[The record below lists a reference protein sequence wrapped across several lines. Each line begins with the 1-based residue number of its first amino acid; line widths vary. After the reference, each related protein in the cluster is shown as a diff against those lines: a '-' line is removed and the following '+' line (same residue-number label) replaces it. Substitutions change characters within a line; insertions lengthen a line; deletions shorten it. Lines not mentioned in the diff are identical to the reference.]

1 MANNVIQLAFGG
13 ETSVTSEELVYKYDY
28 GQMIQFTDI
37 ELPEYFEVHFA
48 NSKTG
53 RATTQ
58 IGYNNIVEI
67 PNTYLSK
74 GSVFGW
80 VFLHD
85 TESDGET
92 EYEFKIPV
100 KNRAV
105 VRDAV
110 TPEQESV
117 ITRAIAALN
126 ATQAEVQILHDE
138 TDEYKDAAEEAST
151 SAITAQGLAEDAQTA
166 AETAQSLAEAAQTAA
181 ETAQGLAEAAQTAS
195 ETAQTAAETA
205 QGLAEDARDEA
216 VEAKDLVLGMSAT
229 AVTLDPD
236 EPATA
241 DYEDGLLTLG
251 IPQGETGATPNLTI
265 GTVTTLEPDE
275 DATATISGTAE
286 NPILSFGI
294 PKGDTGE
301 VSLQELEDA
310 TVVQTLSDNE
320 PYHFRR
326 TNNGNGAGVREYDE
340 IVGASVGWNQLVQNG
355 DFENTSHWA
364 SYYGATFTAQDNVAT
379 IVGNGNASGSRIFQD
394 MPRTPSHKYFVA
406 VAVKTDGVV
415 GATITTD
422 NLGSVSTNISPTTSW
437 TNVYRIADSGSYAN
451 ANIRFHIRV
460 WNSQEGT
467 VYAKN
472 AQLVDLT
479 LFNTQIADY
488 VYSLEQSTAG
498 SGVTWLK
505 SHFPKLFDNGYQ
517 PFDSGSI
524 KSVSGLTAHE
534 MVGFNQLPII
544 PAYTNSAIS
553 FDKSKCVRLIS
564 GYQYQYT
571 FSELSNA
578 TSWRTMFTVFD
589 LDGNK
594 IEGADSYTT
603 IVSAGVFS
611 DCDSTMYFDTT
622 RKGFRFGS
630 NATAKSITFTT
641 AKDCYLHISFTLG
654 DTSASSVMSE
664 PCLHF
669 GGSRDGEYEPYIKH
683 TYPLDSSVTLRGQY
697 KLNNGQLYAVGDV
710 WKSSGN
716 VEWSWMEYT
725 FDGTETFGV
734 TVLDGYS
741 QVSWNGF
748 INIGKANAVFVT
760 NRFVQPANNVG
771 GLGLIWNSSVPRLFM
786 GLPTSVTTNAE
797 AKAWFIANPTTVV
810 FEVATPTTETATPYT
825 NPQWCDSKG
834 TEEYVGSELPCGHST
849 DYPMSLVDTM
859 PKDDGSYTIQ
869 VDVANGKPSVSW
881 VMPASVS
888 MIAPTEASYV
898 ATRNYTSGSLLIV
911 NGTLYKATAN
921 IANGGNIV
929 PGTNCVATTL
939 AEVISALA

>member
-80 VFLHD
+80 IFLHD

-117 ITRAIAALN
+117 ITRAIAALT

-195 ETAQTAAETA
+195 ESAQTAAETA

-301 VSLQELEDA
+301 VSLSELEDA

-320 PYHFRR
+320 PYNYRR
-326 TNNGNGAGVREYDE
+326 TNGGNGAGHREYDE
-340 IVGASVGWNQLVQNG
+340 IVGASVGWNQLVKTSGTWGNSDNGTATLVDGKMKVVPVGTSKTYSLAEATPFGSIQN
-355 DFENTSHWA
+355 NHI
-364 SYYGATFTAQDNVAT
+364 YYVRYKLDEKSSNVVNAGLTPNGSGATWRLTDVGTKEYIFKNV
-379 IVGNGNASGSRIFQD
+379 SGYQLVQGGFSC
-394 MPRTPSHKYFVA
+394 
-406 VAVKTDGVV
+406 
-415 GATITTD
+415 
-422 NLGSVSTNISPTTSW
+422 SPNNVTTS
-437 TNVYRIADSGSYAN
+437 DYAS
-451 ANIRFHIRV
+451 FSEYLV
-460 WNSQEGT
+460 
-467 VYAKN
+467 
-472 AQLVDLT
+472 VDLT
-479 LFNTQIADY
+479 LFNSEIADY
-488 VYSLEQSTAG
+488 ARSLEQSTAG

-534 MVGFNQLPII
+534 MVGVNQWDEEWESGAFDSNGQKIANTNRLRSKNFIPIFPNTTYYFYGNANTYNTWVATYFYDGNGNFISSSSIGGINRTFVTPSDSNVRYMMFNTSD
-544 PAYTNSAIS
+544 AWSGHTY
-553 FDKSKCVRLIS
+553 DK
-564 GYQYQYT
+564 T
-571 FSELSNA
+571 FS
-578 TSWRTMFTVFD
+578 F
-589 LDGNK
+589 
-594 IEGADSYTT
+594 Y
-603 IVSAGVFS
+603 FS
-611 DCDSTMYFDTT
+611 DTSINGQYF
-622 RKGFRFGS
+622 
-630 NATAKSITFTT
+630 
-641 AKDCYLHISFTLG
+641 
-654 DTSASSVMSE
+654 
-664 PCLHF
+664 P
-669 GGSRDGEYEPYIKH
+669 YEKH

-697 KLNNGQLYAVGDV
+697 KLDANNQLYADGDV
-710 WKSSGN
+710 YPSSGEIGRN
-716 VEWSWMEYT
+716 WGEDLLNGDWSLGSVQISTNTVRVY
-725 FDGTETFGV
+725 FGA
-734 TVLDGYS
+734 
-741 QVSWNGF
+741 F
-748 INIGKANAVFVT
+748 INRIKPNNTNVCNIVANFPCY
-760 NRFVQPANNVG
+760 QPDYIYSNDVEGLSENKHATDG
-771 GLGLIWNSSVPRLFM
+771 GIWLRVNKSRLSTEDAA
-786 GLPTSVTTNAE
+786 GV
-797 AKAWFIANPTTVV
+797 KAWLIQNPITLVYPLK
-810 FEVATPTTETATPYT
+810 TPTTETATPYT
-825 NPQWCDSKG
+825 SPQWCDSNG
-834 TEEYVGSELPCGHST
+834 TEEYVGSELPVGHNT
-849 DYPMSLVDTM
+849 QYPMSLVDTM

-881 VMPASVS
+881 VMPASAS

-911 NGTLYKATAN
+911 NGTLYKVTAN
-921 IANGGNIV
+921 IANNGNIV
-929 PGTNCVATTL
+929 PNTNCVATTL